1 LPWGIAREEYHSWHS
16 EHDKEIP
23 IADINETSSL
33 SPDYQLPDRDSAP
46 EPPRRRNVKRIVVWS
61 VSLLILVLVIVL
73 IWHHHES
80 AKKAA
85 EAAAAARAKA
95 AGITISTATAQK
107 GDIGVYLEAIGTVTP
122 VYTDS
127 ITSQVTGLVIAVHFN
142 EGQMVKKGDP
152 LIDIDPRP
160 FRATLLQAQGAL
172 ERDQNV
178 LAQAEMDAQRYR
190 DAWASKAIA
199 KQILDDQEKL
209 VLQERGTVKNDEG
222 TVQYDQVQLDFCH
235 ITAPISGRMGLRL
248 VDPGNVVQSSGTV
261 TLAVIT
267 QMQPI
272 TVIFTIPEDSL
283 GSVQAGMRKKAG
295 LSTDAFDR
303 TAQKKIASGK
313 LLTLDNQIDTTT
325 GTVKGR
331 AVFDNKNIA
340 LFPNQFVNT
349 RLLVDTL
356 KGVTLIPASA
366 IQQNGQA
373 SFVYVIQDNVA
384 HQRSIKPG
392 VTDSGN
398 TQVDGINPGNVV
410 ANSGFDKL
418 QDNSKVVVSNKP
430 ASGSTSGSNAPA
442 STGASTSGSS
452 AP

>member
-1 LPWGIAREEYHSWHS
+1 M
-16 EHDKEIP
+16 
-23 IADINETSSL
+23 
-33 SPDYQLPDRDSAP
+33 
-46 EPPRRRNVKRIVVWS
+46 WS

-398 TQVDGINPGNVV
+398 TQVDGINPGDVV